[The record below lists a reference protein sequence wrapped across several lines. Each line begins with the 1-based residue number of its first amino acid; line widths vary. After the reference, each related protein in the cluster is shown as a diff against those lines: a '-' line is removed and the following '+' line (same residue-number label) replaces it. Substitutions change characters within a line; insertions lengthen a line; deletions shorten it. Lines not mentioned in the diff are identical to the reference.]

1 MANSDPVPVRSHL
14 LATLLAG
21 EDGGGVR
28 LAARGAVRGRA
39 LHRAVP
45 ALGAPGLL
53 LPGGDGAPGFG
64 HLVGTAVDA
73 GVAVQCLSGAEH
85 LGKKGSDMTSTVLKR
100 KLGLLVTRW

>member
-1 MANSDPVPVRSHL
+1 M
-14 LATLLAG
+14 
-21 EDGGGVR
+21 
-28 LAARGAVRGRA
+28 RGRA

-45 ALGAPGLL
+45 ALGTARLL
-53 LPGGDGAPGFG
+53 LPRGDSAPSFG
-64 HLVGTAVDA
+64 HLVGATVDA